1 MRAKTRVILEQCIE
15 DGIECGFTRAHK
27 HTDNPSPETIA
38 VAIEHAIWLEIDE
51 RFEFDDQ
58 CGKPEGNIRVSPWG
72 ESNT

>member
-38 VAIEHAIWLEIDE
+38 LAIEHAIWLEIDE
-51 RFEFDDQ
+51 RFDFECPSNTSIAYRD
-58 CGKPEGNIRVSPWG
+58 